1 LWRSRSC
8 VIRRDTQN
16 QRERR
21 KTVVFSAWQDN
32 VIIDLYVSAFIAY
45 SWGDFVVFN
54 PVNNR
59 A

>member
-1 LWRSRSC
+1 MDGVLLR
-8 VIRRDTQN
+8 TQ
-16 QRERR
+16 EEMITDWRR

-32 VIIDLYVSAFIAY
+32 VIIDLYVFTFIAY
-45 SWGDFVVFN
+45 SWGDFVDFN